1 LVESHEF
8 FSIKIYLL
16 AQLGNV
22 LLVRLGLKVAPKLAF
37 ELLFIKTQLF
47 VAFLHVQ
54 LNNDGFLVGFEKF
67 EDVFSYIEVGYQF
80 YRLIEEF
87 EQKVIFFFL
96 YLELVQME
104 FFIFFG
110 FLAQFFGFMVAK
122 FGLYLLLLLTLVVC
136 LLILRIFFLKYS

>member
-1 LVESHEF
+1 
-8 FSIKIYLL
+8 L

-96 YLELVQME
+96 YLELVRME